1 MNLLSKLNKGDY
13 VVQRL
18 VAKYLLDQ
26 PIKYSNKGWIK
37 RNLDLFDNKTKMWGN
52 SIYDEWWIC
61 SFYTLRDLYTFEIEP
76 TDKIFNKG
84 LETLVYNIW
93 NKDTFIENDICVI
106 AMMLSMVV
114 YVNPKHPAI
123 KQQLDYI
130 LDNHQQEGGWNC
142 FEMFSHSKHS
152 SIHTTLS
159 VLETLRDVKKT
170 GISYR
175 LKEINAQEKAG
186 QLYLLERKLL
196 YKLKNQELITKRI
209 DEIHFPY
216 YWYYDFL
223 RALFYFASV
232 DYKYDNRLK
241 PSLDLLKSKFKKGYL
256 GKGRK
261 YKGKIHFQ
269 LEQDAMGYM
278 NTFRGLYVLK
288 KYDNKI
294 FRELTEKEINI

>member
-61 SFYTLRDLYTFEIEP
+61 SFYTLRDLYTFEIDP

-84 LETLVYNIW
+84 LETLIYNIW
-93 NKDTFIENDICVI
+93 NKDTFIENDICVV
-106 AMMLSMVV
+106 AMMLSMIV
-114 YVNPKHPAI
+114 YVDPKHKAI
-123 KQQLDYI
+123 KQQIDYI
-130 LDNHQQEGGWNC
+130 LDNHQADGGWNC
-142 FEMFSHSKHS
+142 FEMFTHSKHS
-152 SIHTTLS
+152 SIHSTLS
-159 VLETLRDVKKT
+159 VLEALRDVKKA
-170 GISYR
+170 GITYR
-175 LKEINAQEKAG
+175 LNEINTKEKAG
-186 QLYLLERKLL
+186 QEYLLARKLL
-196 YKLKNQELITKRI
+196 FKLKNQELITKRI

-223 RALFYFASV
+223 RALSYFASI
-232 DYKYDNRLK
+232 DYKYDQRLK

-261 YKGKIHFQ
+261 YKGKIHFE
-269 LEQDAMGYM
+269 LEEGSIGYM

-288 KYDNKI
+288 KFDNDFYKT
-294 FRELTEKEINI
+294 LINR